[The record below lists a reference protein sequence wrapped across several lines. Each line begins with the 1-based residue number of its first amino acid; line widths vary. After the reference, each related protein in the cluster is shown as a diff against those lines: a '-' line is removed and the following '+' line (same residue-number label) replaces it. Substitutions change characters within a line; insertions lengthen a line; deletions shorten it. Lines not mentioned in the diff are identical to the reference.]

1 MEYFKQ
7 YVSNTLAG
15 SSNQL
20 FFESNDE
27 VVHTG
32 RMYYKIFQGGLW
44 EYSLL
49 FSNII
54 DSTYAEGKDS
64 HCNLLCDEWTILSLK
79 AGKVSCCGIEEACEP
94 ESFTEV
100 TFEGKSEKKVMPGE
114 FFTSDC
120 FVMDIPSG
128 EYLCLE
134 ITFKG
139 QRIPYH
145 EEIKIPVF
153 VQEEGTWVPSPKLPV
168 PGMVGCR
175 REVPL
180 KIGFLGDSITQ
191 GIGATPNSYAH
202 WNALVAEGIGKQ
214 YSYWNLGIGYGRAQ
228 DMASG
233 GSWLFKAGQMD
244 VIVLCAGINDIGRR
258 PENEAIKKDLKHVI
272 DTLHAHNIKVIIQT
286 MPPFYEEENEK
297 SCRWLELNDYIRTE
311 LSQVADGFFDVA
323 PLLGKDPQ
331 RPYLHGYGAHPNDQ
345 GSAIW
350 AEGLT
355 EYLQKWLENI

>member
-100 TFEGKSEKKVMPGE
+100 TFEGKSEKKV
-114 FFTSDC
+114 
-120 FVMDIPSG
+120 IP
-128 EYLCLE
+128 
-134 ITFKG
+134 
-139 QRIPYH
+139 
-145 EEIKIPVF
+145 
-153 VQEEGTWVPSPKLPV
+153 
-168 PGMVGCR
+168 
-175 REVPL
+175 
-180 KIGFLGDSITQ
+180 
-191 GIGATPNSYAH
+191 
-202 WNALVAEGIGKQ
+202 
-214 YSYWNLGIGYGRAQ
+214 
-228 DMASG
+228 
-233 GSWLFKAGQMD
+233 
-244 VIVLCAGINDIGRR
+244 
-258 PENEAIKKDLKHVI
+258 
-272 DTLHAHNIKVIIQT
+272 
-286 MPPFYEEENEK
+286 
-297 SCRWLELNDYIRTE
+297 
-311 LSQVADGFFDVA
+311 
-323 PLLGKDPQ
+323 
-331 RPYLHGYGAHPNDQ
+331 
-345 GSAIW
+345 
-350 AEGLT
+350 
-355 EYLQKWLENI
+355 